1 MTIGLVLLQLDN
13 TITTDLPVYGIAISA
28 VVLVAILFL
37 GSLAA
42 GAEVAF
48 FTLQS
53 KEVNYLKIRDDNASI
68 QIVQLIEQPSSLLSA
83 IKSMKVLASIIIV
96 LCVYN
101 LTNIFGSPYMSHWTV
116 LTITAA
122 ISLVILLLVME
133 VIPKMYARQNNLR
146 MAMFSVPFVS
156 AMHSLFKNFVPSAE
170 HSEEESDLKS
180 LKSNILPQEE
190 LREAIQL
197 RLGHEPSKEE
207 LDIFKGI
214 IRFSEVVVREV
225 MQPRMNISGIR
236 EEWSLEKVKD
246 KVLKARFSRM
256 PVYRE
261 TIDHIIGMLYTKDLV
276 RYMDEKEADWHELI
290 RPAFYVHEGK
300 LIEDLFQ
307 EFQNRRIHA
316 AIVVDE
322 FGGTSGLVTLEDI
335 MEEVV
340 GEIRDEFDEDV
351 LNFKKIDDFTY
362 IFDGK
367 TLINEMCRILGVDYT
382 TFEDYKGE
390 STSLAGLVLELAKK
404 FPELNE
410 VFVADH
416 FEFTVLGIE
425 SLHIE
430 RVKVKVLPEL

>member
-1 MTIGLVLLQLDN
+1 MSQTLDLWLMLQAELN
-13 TITTDLPVYGIAISA
+13 FQVYNIAISA
-28 VVLVAILFL
+28 VVLLFML
-37 GSLAA
+37 FIGSLAA

-48 FTLQS
+48 FTLKS
-53 KEVNYLKIRDDNASI
+53 KEVNYLKIRDDNTSI
-68 QIVQLIEQPSSLLSA
+68 QIVQLIEQPVSLLSS
-83 IKSMKVLASIIIV
+83 IRGTKVLASVVVV
-96 LCVYN
+96 LCIFYLIELLVPD
-101 LTNIFGSPYMSHWTV
+101 NITLWMKFLGTGV
-116 LTITAA
+116 
-122 ISLVILLLVME
+122 ISMLLLLLVME
-133 VIPKMYARQNNLR
+133 VIAKMYARQNNLR

-156 AMHSLFKNFVPSAE
+156 AMHSLFKNFVPSAKPL
-170 HSEEESDLKS
+170 EEEPDLKS
-180 LKSNILPQEE
+180 FKGNALSQEE

-236 EEWSLEKVKD
+236 EEWPLSKVIE
-246 KVLKARFSRM
+246 KVLKSRFSRM

-261 TIDHIIGMLYTKDLV
+261 TIDNIVGMLNTKDLV
-276 RYMDEKEADWHELI
+276 RFMDTPDADWHSLI
-290 RPAFYVHEGK
+290 RPAFFIHEGK

-307 EFQNRRIHA
+307 EFQNKRVHC

-351 LNFKKIDDFTY
+351 LNFKKIDDTTY

-367 TLINEMCRILGVDYT
+367 ILINEMCRILGVDYH
-382 TFEDYKGE
+382 TFDEVRGE
-390 STSLAGLVLELAKK
+390 SASLAGLVLELARK
-404 FPELNE
+404 FPQPDE
-410 VFVADH
+410 VFVSEG
-416 FEFTVLGIE
+416 FEFTVLGVE
-425 SLHIE
+425 EKHIE
-430 RVKVKVLPEL
+430 RVKVKVLPEA